1 MFFKSEYDIIR
12 MGDTMY
18 TEKIK
23 AALAVRAEEGYR
35 RFSLSLI
42 KGSSMPVLGVRLPV
56 LRKLAAD
63 IRASGMGEE
72 FLETCD
78 FSSLEMSLLYAYTL
92 GGIKGEPEKLVP
104 FLRKAVYQA
113 DNWASCDTLCQ
124 SFKQCRKWRERF
136 YGEILSYFESGE
148 AYVMRAGTVLL
159 LSHYLEDKY
168 IDRVFALLAAY
179 TNSDYYYK
187 MGAAWCV
194 ATAAARYRDKTYKF
208 LCQNSLDDITHNTA
222 IRKITES
229 RRISGEDKLIF
240 RKLKR

>member
-1 MFFKSEYDIIR
+1 
-12 MGDTMY
+12 MY
-18 TEKIK
+18 TEEIK
-23 AALAVRAEEGYR
+23 AALAAMSEEGYK

-42 KGSSMPVLGVRLPV
+42 KGSSLPVLGVRLPA
-56 LRKLAAD
+56 LKKLAAD
-63 IRASGMGEE
+63 IRASGRGEE
-72 FLETCD
+72 FLELCD
-78 FSSLEMSLLYAYTL
+78 FSSLEMSLLYAYIL
-92 GGIKGEPEKLVP
+92 GGIKGEPEKLIP
-104 FLRKAVYQA
+104 LLRKAVYRA
-113 DNWASCDTLCQ
+113 DNWSSCDTLCQ

-168 IDRVFALLAAY
+168 IDRVFGLLAAY

-194 ATAAARYRDKTYKF
+194 ATAAAKYRDKTYEF
-208 LCQNSLDDITHNTA
+208 LSGNRLDNITHNTA

-229 RRISGEDKLIF
+229 RRISGEDKLLF
-240 RKLKR
+240 KKLRR